1 MNSEILMEILQHI
14 RVDKAM
20 LIRLFKMD
28 QTSVED
34 TYICCRNLCDEC
46 DCINVHKYLYRFIK
60 LDYSNPSWL
69 REFGI
74 FNYTGHKYM
83 LRSSNVNYT
92 SDGYIYYSTF
102 SYDTMDTFLAK
113 TEINNEIITKFCF
126 EIGSAI
132 GYMNHRNIIY
142 GITMD
147 NIGVIVYKNDYKFIL
162 TSFSR
167 SKKIIPTR
175 PILQTK
181 YDFKCKFDSTYDF
194 KSSWPPP
201 EYIMNEDMTVKSDM
215 WQFGCIL
222 LLLLCKINLLDAIMA
237 YNFQHKFTKLTDSRD
252 VYLFA
257 IAKDKLLDKLIKS
270 SFEVALKA
278 NIIPADIHRNSTRFE
293 LYKTLICLCLKSN
306 YKRRLTSR
314 AIAIT
319 FMAPNNLYFY
329 ELPYIY
335 KQRLRDNININE
347 QCYKRRV
354 ILPENIDI
362 IFELA
367 SVKEQYVL
375 KNNPDLTGDDISTAI
390 DMLWDEFRETPDNIH
405 LHNTTIILF
414 INFCHRTTIVTEDNI
429 WLYIMMC
436 KFIVQTLYGNII
448 NISQFAMGQF
458 EVDESSEAVSFILA
472 TVRFKIMS
480 DIRW

>member
-14 RVDKAM
+14 KLDKNT
-20 LIRLFKMD
+20 LISLFKMD
-28 QTSVED
+28 QTSEQD
-34 TYICCRNLCDEC
+34 TYICCKKLCDNCE
-46 DCINVHKYLYRFIK
+46 CINVHKYLYRFVK
-60 LDYSNPSWL
+60 LDYNNPTWL

-92 SDGYIYYSTF
+92 SDGYVYYSTF
-102 SYDTMDTFLAK
+102 SYDTMDTFLGK
-113 TEINNEIITKFCF
+113 YKINDKIITKFCF

-132 GYMNHRNIIY
+132 GYMNYRNIIC
-142 GITMD
+142 GITMN
-147 NIGVIVYKNDYKFIL
+147 NIGIIQYKNDYKFIL
-162 TSFSR
+162 TSFNR

-201 EYIMNEDMTVKSDM
+201 EYIMGQDMTVKSDM

-222 LLLLCKINLLDAIMA
+222 LLLLCKLNLADAITM
-237 YNFQHKFTKLTDSRD
+237 YNSQHKFTKLTDSRD
-252 VYLFA
+252 VYIFA
-257 IAKDKLLDKLIKS
+257 IKKSKLLCKIIKS
-270 SFEVALKA
+270 SFDN
-278 NIIPADIHRNSTRFE
+278 NILLADLHYNSTRLD
-293 LYKTLICLCLKSN
+293 LYKTLICLCLKPN
-306 YKRRLTSR
+306 YKKRLTSR

-319 FMAPNNLYFY
+319 FMVPNNLYFY

-335 KQRLRDNININE
+335 KQRLRDNINVNV
-347 QCYKRRV
+347 QCYKRKV
-354 ILPENIDI
+354 VLPENIDI
-362 IFELA
+362 IFELV
-367 SVKEQYVL
+367 SIKEQYVL
-375 KNNPDLTGDDISTAI
+375 KNNPNLTGDDISMAI

-405 LHNTTIILF
+405 LHNSTVILF
-414 INFCHRTTIVTEDNI
+414 INFCHRTTIVNEDNI
-429 WLYIMMC
+429 WLYMMMC
-436 KFIVQTLYGNII
+436 KFIVQNLYGTII

-458 EVDESSEAVSFILA
+458 EIDESSEAISFILI
-472 TVRFKIMS
+472 TIRFKIIS